1 MTKTLKIQ
9 PVDLVDLTVTTDDY
23 TYILTDFTVSGGF
36 LVGEID
42 ATISVAHVT
51 ISSSGYTSQSFI
63 YKNLPSEVVLVAQE
77 VEILSDGTESYL
89 ISDKVARANITT
101 IDSRVDSI
109 EEKIPAEASSSNQLA
124 DKSYVDGKIPPIAY
138 GTSTSAA
145 TTVEKVVSIPEITEL
160 NEGQIIVVQPTI
172 TSTVANS
179 TIKLNNFDAYP
190 MRYSNAAITTS
201 TDATVWSLN
210 YPSQFVFDGSHWVFL
225 GHGTDTNTTYTINY
239 SIDAGAYKSGIGNY
253 AITRYSLCMQKPDM
267 TWEKVTATTSTYST
281 GTSKSVNTRGFILG
295 NIRYYNTTAIVANGA
310 NTASNTMNEKAAT
323 LDFRYS
329 TNCGSTPGYATGDY
343 VYFVGTIG
351 ADGLFYLD
359 TTQWWTNTLPTTND
373 GKLYVQ
379 IGKFLADYNVTLYE
393 NHPAYYYDGS
403 KLCEYKVA
411 DNKQDVISDLN
422 TIRSGATL
430 GASSLQPGDNVSEL
444 TNDSGYITGISSS
457 DVTTALG
464 YTPADDDNVVKTSGD
479 QTIDGAKTF
488 INNITRKSTSQS
500 AQLAVVHQYSSVTK
514 GTNPISELDSRWRL
528 VDKDGLGNANS
539 LAGIS
544 LHYNT
549 NGSTTSELIVFK
561 AEAGSTT
568 CANMGITYPQTG
580 NAYTYAPTPATSDN
594 STKIATTAYVQ
605 SNLLNYALDNTV
617 VKLTGVQTVGGK
629 KTFTSQVT
637 RTNSSAGV
645 DTPFVNKNTG
655 ITKGTVPSANVES
668 RWRLTDSSTGDSNSA
683 LIGGVM
689 FGYGTNMRTRAVLQ
703 AGKPEAGST
712 TIASMGIYYPADGD
726 PYTEAPTPASSD
738 NSTKIATTA
747 YVHNFFAA
755 ISGYDATKTQTLKNV
770 NGTLTWVTD

>member
-1 MTKTLKIQ
+1 MSQLDDEVTVVITNKPDSELYAVFEESNFDVNVGESAALQVSEGIQYIQSGKKEIGEAVAEVKAEITAHATQKTAEFDENAEQKTNNFNDNTTAKTQAFNTNATEKTNTFNQNASSLTADFNNNAATKTSDFERLAFDETADFERTVIESTDAFNDLFDRSRQ
-9 PVDLVDLTVTTDDY
+9 TIREDVDQAA
-23 TYILTDFTVSGGF
+23 TYAGNAYNFSNEAKKWAIGD
-36 LVGEID
+36 
-42 ATISVAHVT
+42 
-51 ISSSGYTSQSFI
+51 
-63 YKNLPSEVVLVAQE
+63 PSEPAGN
-77 VEILSDGTESYL
+77 SAKYW
-89 ISDKVARANITT
+89 
-101 IDSRVDSI
+101 
-109 EEKIPAEASSSNQLA
+109 AEASASAAATVGNGTITLTQGGETKGTFTTNQSGDTTINLDA
-124 DKSYVDGKIPPIAY
+124 GGSGGGIPPIAY
-138 GTSTSAA
+138 ATSTTAA
-145 TTVEKVVSIPEITEL
+145 STVEKVVSIPEITEL
-160 NEGQIIVVQPTI
+160 NEGQIIVVKPTI

-179 TIKLNNFDAYP
+179 TIKLNDFDAYP
-190 MRYSNAAITTS
+190 MRYSGAAITTS
-201 TDATVWSLN
+201 TDATVWSVN
-210 YPSQFVFDGSHWVFL
+210 YPSQFVFDGTYWVFL
-225 GHGTDTNTTYTINY
+225 GHGVDTNTTYTINY

-281 GTSKSVNTRGFILG
+281 GTSKSINTRGFILG

-411 DNKQDVISDLN
+411 DNKQDVISDLS

-479 QTIDGAKTF
+479 QTIAGDKSFSGYLQTTS
-488 INNITRKSTSQS
+488 NIVCKKN
-500 AQLAVVHQYSSVTK
+500 AVTK
-514 GTNPISELDSRWRL
+514 GTNPSSTQYLQFFFA
-528 VDKDGLGNANS
+528 DK
-539 LAGIS
+539 
-544 LHYNT
+544 
-549 NGSTTSELIVFK
+549 NGSGDSNALGKIQTTVDSTGLVTISMVAYK
-561 AEAGSTT
+561 NTSGTSNAKISINYPSSGS
-568 CANMGITYPQTG
+568 
-580 NAYTYAPTPATSDN
+580 AYTY
-594 STKIATTAYVQ
+594 
-605 SNLLNYALDNTV
+605 
-617 VKLTGVQTVGGK
+617 
-629 KTFTSQVT
+629 
-637 RTNSSAGV
+637 
-645 DTPFVNKNTG
+645 
-655 ITKGTVPSANVES
+655 
-668 RWRLTDSSTGDSNSA
+668 
-683 LIGGVM
+683 
-689 FGYGTNMRTRAVLQ
+689 
-703 AGKPEAGST
+703 
-712 TIASMGIYYPADGD
+712 
-726 PYTEAPTPASSD
+726 APTPASSD

-747 YVHNFFAA
+747 FVHSFFSA

>member
-9 PVDLVDLTVTTDDY
+9 PIDLVDLTVTTDDY
-23 TYILTDFTVSGGF
+23 TYTLMDFTFSGGF

-51 ISSSGYTSQSFI
+51 ISSSGYISQSFI

-77 VEILSDGTESYL
+77 VEILSDGENSYQ

-101 IDSRVDSI
+101 LDSRVDSI
-109 EEKIPAEASSSNQLA
+109 EEKIPAEASSLNQLA
-124 DKSYVDGKIPPIAY
+124 DKSYVDGRIPPIAY

-160 NEGQIIVVQPTI
+160 NAGQIIVVQPTI

-179 TIKLNNFDAYP
+179 TIKLNDFDAYP
-190 MRYSNAAITTS
+190 MRYSGAAITTS
-201 TDATVWSLN
+201 TDSTVWSVN
-210 YPSQFVFDGSHWVFL
+210 YPSQFVFDGTYWVFL
-225 GHGTDTNTTYTINY
+225 GHGVDTNTTYTINY
-239 SIDAGAYKSGIGNY
+239 SIDAGAYKAGVGSY

-267 TWEKVTATTSTYST
+267 TWEKVTATSATYST

-351 ADGLFYLD
+351 ADGLFYFD
-359 TTQWWTNTLPTTND
+359 TTQWWTNALPTTND

-411 DNKQDVISDLN
+411 DNKQDTISDLS

-464 YTPADDDNVVKTSGD
+464 YTPADDSNVVKT
-479 QTIDGAKTF
+479 
-488 INNITRKSTSQS
+488 
-500 AQLAVVHQYSSVTK
+500 
-514 GTNPISELDSRWRL
+514 
-528 VDKDGLGNANS
+528 
-539 LAGIS
+539 
-544 LHYNT
+544 
-549 NGSTTSELIVFK
+549 
-561 AEAGSTT
+561 
-568 CANMGITYPQTG
+568 TG
-580 NAYTYAPTPATSDN
+580 N
-594 STKIATTAYVQ
+594 
-605 SNLLNYALDNTV
+605 
-617 VKLTGVQTVGGK
+617 QTVGGD
-629 KTFTSQVT
+629 KTFTSPLRYRGT
-637 RTNSSAGV
+637 SGLSYDSIHSSA
-645 DTPFVNKNTG
+645 
-655 ITKGTVPSANVES
+655 TKGTTPISNAISTFSFLDSTFSSSYTSTIS
-668 RWRLTDSSTGDSNSA
+668 RTQY
-683 LIGGVM
+683 
-689 FGYGTNMRTRAVLQ
+689 GYDTSGNTFAKLQ
-703 AGKPEAGST
+703 AFKPTSGSSQT
-712 TIASMGIYYPADGD
+712 GTIAIFYPPTGD
-726 PYTEAPTPASSD
+726 PYTEAPTPATSDDSTKIATTAYVKAQGYALDNAVVKTSGDQTISGVKTFSDRIIFNGSTGLSYNALSTAAKGTAPSSNVTTAFSFLDSSFSSSYNATISRVQLGYNSDGSTSAKLQAFKPQASSTANSGIAIYYPATGDPYTEAPTPTSSD

-747 YVHNFFAA
+747 YVHGFFSA
-755 ISGYDATKTQTLKNV
+755 ISGYDMTKTQTLKNV